1 MLPTAWWCRNNLLFT
16 YYMGSSLHEQLHS
29 NLKLAQLWTQRWM
42 FHSEVDVGNKLS
54 TQTPSSAHWM
64 GTRSHLRMTFTC
76 VVAIYISD
84 ASSYNCCYNDHGIYL
99 RLMNRQNYFLVFWA
113 RTGSTPLSYLWLYGS
128 YISMFSWDFEVVSWL
143 RFWRWNLSKLC
154 VRTHNMTSRTY
165 FGKMNSILGFV
176 VPLAMF

>member
-1 MLPTAWWCRNNLLFT
+1 MTSSTKWNCQGWEWSYKVILRYLSKIHGKKKVCLWMLPTAWWCRNNLLFT

-113 RTGSTPLSYLWLYGS
+113 RTGSTLLSMKSKHFSQGVRG
-128 YISMFSWDFEVVSWL
+128 IS
-143 RFWRWNLSKLC
+143 R
-154 VRTHNMTSRTY
+154 
-165 FGKMNSILGFV
+165 
-176 VPLAMF
+176 

>member
-29 NLKLAQLWTQRWM
+29 NLKLAQLWTQHWM

-54 TQTPSSAHWM
+54 TQTPGSAHWM
-64 GTRSHLRMTFTC
+64 GTRSHLRMTFTCEC

-113 RTGSTPLSYLWLYGS
+113 RTGSTLVAFRALFSLTGSHCAARESGSFSQRWLP
-128 YISMFSWDFEVVSWL
+128 VSWQNNPKPSEKIC
-143 RFWRWNLSKLC
+143 RISIWPNLD
-154 VRTHNMTSRTY
+154 
-165 FGKMNSILGFV
+165 FV
-176 VPLAMF
+176 YPSQ

>member
-64 GTRSHLRMTFTC
+64 GTRSHLRMAFTC

-113 RTGSTPLSYLWLYGS
+113 RTGSTLLSMKSKYFSQGVQALY
-128 YISMFSWDFEVVSWL
+128 YRVSADKRLIKQYSIQENWEGGPPAL
-143 RFWRWNLSKLC
+143 DVPGEELK
-154 VRTHNMTSRTY
+154 
-165 FGKMNSILGFV
+165 KMEIPALMSDSS
-176 VPLAMF
+176 